1 MSKRPFS
8 PKARAH
14 ARPSVKRCPSG
25 GEVIDAAI
33 KAANKDINL
42 PRELCDDSL
51 LHVLS
56 YADTPSLV
64 HFTRGTNSAMRD
76 RCRTALDYK
85 IWKDAFDCHNLA
97 PLDIETNS
105 SNPPD
110 YYSALRRRLTL
121 FSNLSG
127 RTKRRKKQL
136 KHSYNLPSRFFHF
149 VPILPNDLMH
159 YPHTD
164 VENNSANDISF
175 HLVESRHHGGGDN
188 AAYEDDDSEHLI
200 DLDDSDGDD
209 MDNDLDQTM
218 YSTNNFDPPPV
229 EFSCDSYSL
238 TSAGTG
244 SELVF
249 LNPFS
254 GTVEVRNVLDNAV
267 GNDESILEQAMLQA
281 SESILNQRQQHDSST
296 SLHNHDDDEG
306 SEIIAGEAF
315 HRSSMYDAPP
325 KQVLYSVDDYFDLD
339 LNEYFGE
346 HTPFQ
351 NRKRSGNVTSDW
363 VGVDSHSALSDS
375 KSLTGTLIGAAR
387 ILTMES
393 EGRGEE
399 EIACTEVFTWSNFDH
414 ETGEVVVGDSNSSS
428 YCFKHVVKVAGS
440 FYFLDV
446 CANKHKVFAAFQA
459 GSCPFEVI
467 THDDGEARRRAR
479 SNRALAEINDNDS
492 VVNEDGEPIRMSRTI
507 FCLPLMKCDDTQP
520 STPESIRAQ
529 FPTPDSSIKA
539 QYPVSSFSIDP
550 TGNNLVV
557 GTVNGAVE
565 IWDTS
570 RSTKPR
576 RIQLLSVRQSFLKR
590 HRAMTFDE
598 RNTSKHAESSETAG
612 KTSDNE
618 PEDDATI
625 RESNIHDDIA
635 LLAIGEE
642 EFPHKHPTS
651 KISQIYLPRHLTA
664 QKCGFVTKQ
673 RNAEHGTTLL
683 LWQTPNMFL
692 EEAAKPTDRFKV
704 TAMINI
710 PLSAQCHPEVH
721 YDGRRLLV
729 FGKDHIGLIVLVY
742 HVLGTRFDQDE
753 FNDSDKTKHTT
764 KGEESGGVINLDE
777 ECRVKFVNRIRHAG
791 LDGLEYFDSMLMT
804 ANERYIVLNTK
815 AGHLIGCDGRN
826 ASEGL
831 LIIDLEDAP
840 NFKAET

>member
-8 PKARAH
+8 PKSRARG
-14 ARPSVKRCPSG
+14 RPPVKRCPSG
-25 GEVIDAAI
+25 GEIIAAAI
-33 KAANKDINL
+33 QAANNDINL
-42 PRELCDDSL
+42 PPELCDDSL

-56 YADTPSLV
+56 YADTSSLV
-64 HFTRGTNSAMRD
+64 HFTRGTNNAIRD
-76 RCRTALDYK
+76 RCRTTL
-85 IWKDAFDCHNLA
+85 IWKDAFDNHHLA
-97 PLDIETNS
+97 PLDVESN

-110 YYSALRRRLTL
+110 YYNALRRRLAL

-127 RTKRRKKQL
+127 KTMRRNKQL

-149 VPILPNDLMH
+149 VPILPNHLMH
-159 YPHTD
+159 YPPPAG
-164 VENNSANDISF
+164 VENNSDNDISF
-175 HLVESRHHGGGDN
+175 HLVDSQHHGDGDSDL
-188 AAYEDDDSEHLI
+188 EDDDFN
-200 DLDDSDGDD
+200 DVN
-209 MDNDLDQTM
+209 NDLDQII
-218 YSTNNFDPPPV
+218 YSSNFDPPPV

-267 GNDESILEQAMLQA
+267 GNDEAILEQAMMQA
-281 SESILNQRQQHDSST
+281 SESILNQRQQHDSS
-296 SLHNHDDDEG
+296 SLHHHDDEN

-315 HRSSMYDAPP
+315 HRSSMYDTPP

-351 NRKRSGNVTSDW
+351 NRRSSGNVTSDW

-375 KSLTGTLIGAAR
+375 NSLTGTLIGAAR
-387 ILTMES
+387 ILTVEP
-393 EGRGEE
+393 EQRGEE
-399 EIACTEVFTWSNFDH
+399 EIACTEVFAWSNFDH
-414 ETGEVVVGDSNSSS
+414 KTGEVVVGGNASSP

-446 CANKHKVFAAFQA
+446 CANKHKVFAAFQV
-459 GSCPFEVI
+459 GSCPFEVV
-467 THDDGEARRRAR
+467 TPDDVEARRRAR
-479 SNRALAEINDNDS
+479 GNRVLAEINDDDS

-507 FCLPLMKCDDTQP
+507 FCLPLIKCDDSQP
-520 STPESIRAQ
+520 STPESIRSK

-557 GTVNGAVE
+557 GTVNGTVE

-570 RSTKPR
+570 RSTNPR
-576 RIQLLSVRQSFLKR
+576 RTQLLSVRQSFLKR
-590 HRAMTFDE
+590 HRAMTLDE
-598 RNTSKHAESSETAG
+598 RNTSKPVEMNESID
-612 KTSDNE
+612 KPSDNE
-618 PEDDATI
+618 LEDATTI
-625 RESNIHDDIA
+625 RESSIQDDIA
-635 LLAIGEE
+635 LLAIGGEE
-642 EFPHKHPTS
+642 IPHKHPTS

-673 RNAEHGTTLL
+673 RNPDYGTTLL
-683 LWQTPNMFL
+683 LWQTPSMFL
-692 EEAAKPTDRFKV
+692 EEAARSSGDRFKI
-704 TAMINI
+704 TAMINV

-729 FGKDHIGLIVLVY
+729 FGKDHIGLIILVY

-753 FNDSDKTKHTT
+753 FNDYKKTKLNA
-764 KGEESGGVINLDE
+764 KGEESGGVINLEE

-791 LDGLEYFDSMLMT
+791 LDGLAYFDSMLMT
-804 ANERYIVLNTK
+804 ANERYVVINTK

-826 ASEGL
+826 ACEGL
-831 LIIDLEDAP
+831 FIIDLEDSR
-840 NFKAET
+840 NCEAET

>member
-8 PKARAH
+8 AKSRVH

-33 KAANKDINL
+33 KAANKDIDL
-42 PRELCDDSL
+42 PQELCDDSL

-64 HFTRGTNSAMRD
+64 HFARGTNNAIRD
-76 RCRTALDYK
+76 RCRTTLDYK
-85 IWKDAFDCHNLA
+85 IWKNAFDCHNLA
-97 PLDIETNS
+97 PLDIETNA
-105 SNPPD
+105 NPPD
-110 YYSALRRRLTL
+110 YYNALRRRLTL

-127 RTKRRKKQL
+127 KAKRHKKQL

-159 YPHTD
+159 YPPTG
-164 VENNSANDISF
+164 VENNNANDIRF
-175 HLVESRHHGGGDN
+175 HLVDPHHHAGSDIAAHEDN
-188 AAYEDDDSEHLI
+188 SEHLI
-200 DLDDSDGDD
+200 DLGDGDVND
-209 MDNDLDQTM
+209 MGNDDLNETM
-218 YSTNNFDPPPV
+218 YSSNFDPPPV
-229 EFSCDSYSL
+229 EFSCDSYTL

-267 GNDESILEQAMLQA
+267 GNDESILERAMLQA
-281 SESILNQRQQHDSST
+281 SESILNQRQQHDSS
-296 SLHNHDDDEG
+296 SLHNHDDES

-315 HRSSMYDAPP
+315 HRSSMYDTPP
-325 KQVLYSVDDYFDLD
+325 KQILYSVDDYFDLD

-346 HTPFQ
+346 HTPFK
-351 NRKRSGNVTSDW
+351 NKRSSGNVTSDW
-363 VGVDSHSALSDS
+363 VGVDSHSALSES
-375 KSLTGTLIGAAR
+375 TGTLIGAAR
-387 ILTMES
+387 ILSMES
-393 EGRGEE
+393 EGHGQEE
-399 EIACTEVFTWSNFDH
+399 LACTEVFTWSNFDH
-414 ETGEVVVGDSNSSS
+414 ESGEIVSRDSNSSP
-428 YCFKHVVKVAGS
+428 YCFKHVVKIAGS

-467 THDDGEARRRAR
+467 THDDGDARRRAR
-479 SNRALAEINDNDS
+479 SNRALVDINDNDS

-507 FCLPLMKCDDTQP
+507 FCLPLVKCDDTHP
-520 STPESIRAQ
+520 SSPESIRSQ

-550 TGNNLVV
+550 TGNKLVV
-557 GTVNGAVE
+557 GTVNGTVE

-570 RSTKPR
+570 QSTKPR
-576 RIQLLSVRQSFLKR
+576 RMQLLSVRQAFLKR
-590 HRAMTFDE
+590 HRAMTFDV
-598 RNTSKHAESSETAG
+598 RNTSQHGETNF

-635 LLAIGEE
+635 LLAIGEKV
-642 EFPHKHPTS
+642 FPHKHPTS

-683 LWQTPNMFL
+683 LWQIPSMFS
-692 EEAAKPTDRFKV
+692 EEAAKSSTDRFKV
-704 TAMINI
+704 TAMINV

-753 FNDSDKTKHTT
+753 FDDSDKTNQTT

-815 AGHLIGCDGRN
+815 AGHLIGCDRRN

-831 LIIDLEDAP
+831 LIIDLEDAM
-840 NFKAET
+840 AET

>member
-8 PKARAH
+8 PKSRAH
-14 ARPSVKRCPSG
+14 ARPLVKRCPSG
-25 GEVIDAAI
+25 DDVNAA
-33 KAANKDINL
+33 AAMKNSDINS
-42 PRELCDDSL
+42 PELCDDSL

-56 YADTPSLV
+56 YADTSSLV
-64 HFTRGTNSAMRD
+64 HFTRGTNKAIRD
-76 RCRTALDYK
+76 RCRSTLDCK
-85 IWKDAFDCHNLA
+85 IWKDTFENHNFA
-97 PLDIETNS
+97 PLDDDIEHS

-110 YYSALRRRLTL
+110 YFNGLRRRLAL

-127 RTKRRKKQL
+127 KTVGRKKKL

-159 YPHTD
+159 YPPAG

-175 HLVESRHHGGGDN
+175 HLVDSHPHDGDQSD
-188 AAYEDDDSEHLI
+188 ALEDDDSEHLL
-200 DLDDSDGDD
+200 DLEDGDLND
-209 MDNDLDQTM
+209 IDNDL
-218 YSTNNFDPPPV
+218 NLDPPPV

-254 GTVEVRNVLDNAV
+254 GTVEVRHVLDNAV
-267 GNDESILEQAMLQA
+267 GNEESILEQAMLQA
-281 SESILNQRQQHDSST
+281 SERIVNQRQQQNASSM
-296 SLHNHDDDEG
+296 HNHDDEN

-315 HRSSMYDAPP
+315 HQSSMYDTPP

-351 NRKRSGNVTSDW
+351 NRRSSGNVTSDW
-363 VGVDSHSALSDS
+363 VGVDSHSAVSDS

-387 ILTMES
+387 ILTMEA
-393 EGRGEE
+393 EQQGEE
-399 EIACTEVFTWSNFDH
+399 ELACTEVFAWSNFDH
-414 ETGEVVVGDSNSSS
+414 ETGEVVVGDNNSSP

-446 CANKHKVFAAFQA
+446 CANKLKVFASFQT
-459 GSCPFEVI
+459 GSCPFEVV
-467 THDDGEARRRAR
+467 TNDDGEARRRAR

-507 FCLPLMKCDDTQP
+507 FCLPLIKCDDSQS
-520 STPESIRAQ
+520 STPESIRSK
-529 FPTPDSSIKA
+529 FPVPDSAIKA

-557 GTVNGAVE
+557 GTINGTLE

-570 RSTKPR
+570 QSTKPR
-576 RIQLLSVRQSFLKR
+576 RTQLFSVRQSFLKR
-590 HRAMTFDE
+590 HRAMTLDE
-598 RNTSKHAESSETAG
+598 RNTSKHLEPNDSIA
-612 KTSDNE
+612 KPSDNE
-618 PEDDATI
+618 PEDAATITATI
-625 RESNIHDDIA
+625 RESSIQDDIA

-664 QKCGFVTKQ
+664 HKCGFVTKQ
-673 RNAEHGTTLL
+673 RNADHGTTLL

-692 EEAAKPTDRFKV
+692 EDSARSTERFQI
-704 TAMINI
+704 TAMINV
-710 PLSAQCHPEVH
+710 PLSPQCHPEVH

-729 FGKDHIGLIVLVY
+729 FGKDHIGLIILVY
-742 HVLGTRFDQDE
+742 HVLGSRFDQDE
-753 FNDSDKTKHTT
+753 FNDSDKKKHYM
-764 KGEESGGVINLDE
+764 KGEESGGVINLVKE
-777 ECRVKFVNRIRHAG
+777 SRVKFVNRIRHAG

-804 ANERYIVLNTK
+804 ANERYIVINTK

-831 LIIDLEDAP
+831 LVIDLEDSRVE
-840 NFKAET
+840 AEV

>member
-8 PKARAH
+8 PKSRAH
-14 ARPSVKRCPSG
+14 ARPLIKRCPSG
-25 GEVIDAAI
+25 GEVNATAMKAAI
-33 KAANKDINL
+33 GDINL
-42 PRELCDDSL
+42 PPELCDDSL

-56 YADTPSLV
+56 YADTSSLV
-64 HFTRGTNSAMRD
+64 HFTRGTNNAIRD
-76 RCRTALDYK
+76 RCRSTLDSK
-85 IWKDAFDCHNLA
+85 IWKDTFENHNLA
-97 PLDIETNS
+97 PLDIERN

-110 YYSALRRRLTL
+110 YYNGLRRRLTL

-127 RTKRRKKQL
+127 KTVGRKKL

-149 VPILPNDLMH
+149 VPILPSDFMH
-159 YPHTD
+159 YPPASA
-164 VENNSANDISF
+164 ENNGANDISF
-175 HLVESRHHGGGDN
+175 HLVDSHHHDGGESD
-188 AAYEDDDSEHLI
+188 AYEYDDSEHLI
-200 DLDDSDGDD
+200 DLEDGDLND

-218 YSTNNFDPPPV
+218 YSSNLDPPPV

-254 GTVEVRNVLDNAV
+254 GTIEVRNVLDNAV

-281 SESILNQRQQHDSST
+281 SERIVNQRQKHNSSPT
-296 SLHNHDDDEG
+296 HNHDDEN

-315 HRSSMYDAPP
+315 HRSSMYDTPP

-346 HTPFQ
+346 HTPFKH
-351 NRKRSGNVTSDW
+351 RRSSGNVTSDW

-375 KSLTGTLIGAAR
+375 KSLTGTFIGAAR
-387 ILTMES
+387 ILTMEP
-393 EGRGEE
+393 EQHGDEE
-399 EIACTEVFTWSNFDH
+399 LACTEVFAWSNFDH
-414 ETGEVVVGDSNSSS
+414 ETGEVVVGDSNSSP

-446 CANKHKVFAAFQA
+446 CANKLKVFASFQA
-459 GSCPFEVI
+459 GSCPFEV
-467 THDDGEARRRAR
+467 THDGGEARKRAR
-479 SNRALAEINDNDS
+479 SNRAMAEINDNDS

-507 FCLPLMKCDDTQP
+507 FCLPLIKCDDSQS
-520 STPESIRAQ
+520 STPESIRSK
-529 FPTPDSSIKA
+529 FPVPDSSIKA

-550 TGNNLVV
+550 TGNILVV
-557 GTVNGAVE
+557 GTVNGTVE

-570 RSTKPR
+570 RSTDPR
-576 RIQLLSVRQSFLKR
+576 RTQLLSVRQSFLKR
-590 HRAMTFDE
+590 HRAMTLDE
-598 RNTSKHAESSETAG
+598 RNTSKTLESVAKASN
-612 KTSDNE
+612 NE
-618 PEDDATI
+618 PEDATM
-625 RESNIHDDIA
+625 RESSIQDDIA

-664 QKCGFVTKQ
+664 HKGGFVTKQ
-673 RNAEHGTTLL
+673 RNADNGTTLL
-683 LWQTPNMFL
+683 LWQTPSMFL
-692 EEAAKPTDRFKV
+692 DDAARSPDRFQI
-704 TAMINI
+704 TAMINA

-729 FGKDHIGLIVLVY
+729 FGKDHIGLIILVY
-742 HVLGTRFDQDE
+742 HVLGSRFDQDE
-753 FNDSDKTKHTT
+753 FNGSDKKKHNI
-764 KGEESGGVINLDE
+764 KGEESGGVINLVE

-804 ANERYIVLNTK
+804 ANERYIVINTK

-831 LIIDLEDAP
+831 LVIDLEDSRSGEA
-840 NFKAET
+840 AV